1 MKKIAIATIFYNN
14 RAELQRLVDSI
25 PSKVVD
31 YWITIDGPFKY
42 NLDTNPDL
50 PHHSDDGSIEVITT
64 EAKHKFN
71 YGVVLHYKPGATEF
85 DKRNLYLENCQK
97 LGIDCL
103 LIIDSDEYFIYPHAD
118 DQGKTPK
125 ECWQRF
131 IKNIELESIKYPH
144 HNVYGIEALEGID
157 TQTYRPRIWLN
168 PGQMRYING
177 SHYHYAN
184 IETEQIDIENFA
196 KYKQTYCQ
204 DARSIIKGGVILA
217 HNQSLRTK
225 EYQERRKQ
233 YQQYLVRYEEL
244 IQSYK
249 FSKDE
254 ADKLAKDQPA
264 ITFNPTDL

>member
-1 MKKIAIATIFYNN
+1 MKIAIATIFYNN
-14 RAELQRLVDSI
+14 KPELQRLADSI
-25 PSKVVD
+25 PDNVVD
-31 YWITIDGPFKY
+31 YWICVDGPFRY
-42 NLDTNPDL
+42 NLDVNPEL
-50 PHHSDDGSIEVITT
+50 PHKSDDGSIDVII
-64 EAKHKFN
+64 ESRFKFN
-71 YGVVLHYKPGATEF
+71 YGVVLHYKAGHTEF
-85 DKRNLYLENCQK
+85 DKRNTYLENCQE

-103 LIIDSDEYFIYPHAD
+103 LIIDSDEYFIYPD
-118 DQGKTPK
+118 DGKTPL

-131 IKNIELESIKYPH
+131 IKNLELETIKYPH

-157 TQTYRPRIWLN
+157 TQTYRQRIWLN

-249 FSKDE
+249 FSKED
-254 ADKLAKDQPA
+254 ADKLAKDKPA
-264 ITFNPTDL
+264 TTFNPTDL